1 MSRGFNLTA
10 EINLRG
16 PANIRTVVADIRRQ
30 LGTVTADVN
39 VRVNP
44 TAIRNIS
51 SLNQALGR
59 LNTTLADTNR
69 LGLQAT
75 NTLNSLANAGRQATN
90 SIANL
95 PRNIQN
101 ASTAV
106 NRLNNTT
113 NQAARNLQVARTEF
127 EEFGRQSA
135 LAIRRF
141 AAFATVTGAI
151 FKVTNAISSAS
162 AEFIAFNKELV
173 RVAQVTDTSVSNLG
187 GLVKEITSL
196 STRFGVTSKD
206 LIQVSSTLAQA
217 GLSARDTEKALKALA
232 LSAMAPSFDSLND
245 TVEGSIALMRQFN
258 IGAKDLEKALGSVN
272 AVSAKFA
279 VEASDIITAIQ
290 RTGGVF
296 AAASRGVSEGTDAL
310 NQFIAVFTSV
320 RATTR
325 ESAETIA
332 TGLRTIFTRVQ
343 RASTID
349 ALKEYGVVLT
359 DLEGKFVGPYEAV
372 RKLAEGLNQLDP
384 RDLRFSRI
392 VEELGGFRQIGKVIP
407 LIQQFATAQQALI
420 VAQKGQ
426 GSLAND
432 AATAQQALAV
442 KISKVR
448 EEFIALIRSVGQSDS
463 FQNFVKLSLD
473 LASALIK
480 VADSAKGVLP
490 ALTAIAAIRGASF
503 LTQFATGFAGGLR
516 RRNSGGPIMGFAK
529 GGLVPGSGNSDTVP
543 AMLTPGEFVIRK
555 KAVESLGVSRLSNI
569 NKYANGGPAKSP
581 AKTLEKYY
589 TDSSKINLGLANS
602 KSLSKEDRKSLASDV
617 KNLRQLRAPAPT
629 QVYSAISSVAFDSM
643 ARQTGFNKKAAEGVG
658 PLKEDRVF
666 AAETQKI
673 IGKAFK
679 LPGFLSTSKEYSV
692 AKMFL
697 DNAPRTDNFGAMLNI
712 KTKQGA
718 KGIDTVSS
726 LGGKQIDVSK
736 TEIDPRSG
744 KPTTYKMNQP
754 DAEKEVILQP
764 RSRFKIDKAS
774 FSGFLG
780 GNKNLWMDVQ
790 QFNEGGLIEDIR
802 GGLRQV
808 GAAVLEPNTKKPKS
822 DVLFSV
828 TENKIKNA
836 LGLDKQESIK
846 NLGFSN
852 RLDMTGIVSGLTTTT
867 SDTFNAALDNGIVQG
882 INSAAAQISEKL
894 QVSIGSI
901 DDSTKNAFL
910 SGINTGTRGNLF
922 EDILTLM
929 SGKFE
934 RISGRNFDFPNG
946 MPSIKEGD
954 FAGLPNKWIDAKASF
969 GRATRSGEGSL
980 ESKTINQIRDE
991 INKQR
996 SKYIGLADKV
1006 EDKPQKANE
1015 DSLLSALKTK
1025 YSDRDSEAFKA
1036 LNGSDRYAVEEALS
1050 TNKVSKNKLNKFR
1063 SLLGMAT
1070 GGSIS
1075 GEDTVPAL
1083 LTPGEFVINKKAA
1096 SRIGSAKLHQLNKAD
1111 KLQGFNKGG
1120 PVGGFYRFSRGGS
1133 APGDYTANL
1142 EGAVQRAFQDFEGF
1156 MKTFGDMVNS
1166 RRDAL
1171 YKLNRQ
1177 SGMSAADAKQNA
1189 DLRARGEGAQ
1199 YLADRGVI
1207 RQGVATG
1214 LSRTL
1219 NPSGPEAQAG
1229 ARFIVQSMQKA
1240 AQAAQQVAQNSSRTA
1255 GFFDKLKNTASSVTS
1270 SVGGFLNKI
1279 RGANLTPEQ
1288 RQDRRDRRQSIAN
1301 LGMAAT
1307 FAIPMLADQI
1317 GNSIGGTK
1325 GAGVAGAGA
1334 SFGTAVGVGSQFGP
1348 YGALVGAIAGTVM
1361 AVDGYNQGIAEKEK
1375 ELSQQKIESETKR
1388 IDSSLQQ
1395 VEKNPQNAAATT
1407 AVVASL
1413 QKIAAE
1419 EEKVMSAN
1427 RKLRQPTTLQKIGS
1441 YFGYETGKSTEDIA
1455 QENTAA
1461 NRAASDAAMQLLT
1474 AKVNSGMGFD
1484 AALASTGNA
1493 SLVKEQIAQGAG
1505 GEFAIKEARL
1515 REVRAKFEGKTDST
1529 SKEIVANL
1537 DKALQEN
1544 TDAAFASATAGL
1556 KAADADIQRAKAAKA
1571 VAKALNLA
1579 SVSIDRTFSNME
1591 SAISKASAQ
1600 LSMAG
1605 EDLDAI
1611 ASGKISTKARF
1622 SQQNVL
1628 ENPNAYSSAERSA
1641 AVQQAGGLFGRD
1653 LSFVTRLT
1661 EVGANIKNTMT
1672 RMGVDAQQ
1680 SGKPKEM
1687 VAEEIQRTVDKQLRD
1702 AFGDNNLSRQISEQL
1717 KLALQNQLVDKES
1730 KEIDLDKL
1738 MSETTGL
1745 TSLLEAEKKAFKAL
1759 ADAAKLATDSI
1770 NLYSEQIDKANAML
1784 NEVNSMR
1791 GDSIATKASNDFRL
1805 TEVLGDKVGLRD
1817 RFGARLEEGA
1827 ARAGVKPGQFNL
1839 PALQARLAQLSNNA
1853 TGVQQNRDQFQQN
1866 NQLTDPK
1873 TIQGIANF
1881 NKSLSSLN
1889 NDIENTK
1896 KAIKDLPKDIQGF
1909 IDDTFSE
1916 LQKKVSEFETKQ
1928 QAGASFGEKLV
1939 TSTPQELLDLNNTY
1953 NLVNNTLNGQVR
1965 TIQQSIAA
1973 QQAYAKTINDGGNA
1987 MDAMNAA
1994 QNAFASENRAAF
2006 SMFSELISVA
2016 GIEKPQA
2023 NQMRADFLETMAKSQ
2038 GMNLQNNPLL
2048 NTIIANL
2055 RQVPQDDPEIA
2066 RLKTL
2071 YQELQKAQQQ
2081 AAEAARQIVVDD
2093 ATKLITAA
2101 GDAVKKA
2108 IETARISFNEQQLND
2123 VGLGISRPV
2132 DVMTKSKGGVVYAS
2146 NGKFIPRGTDTVP
2159 AMLTPGE
2166 FVVNAKSA
2174 SSHLPLLNAI
2184 NKSKGGMVQYLEDG
2198 GPAVGSPMW
2207 RYNLARKSKKFGPAH
2222 RITLREGAAAGLN
2235 LNSLG
2240 NQIDPFL
2247 GNNNLTVSPEE
2258 AEQILRDYDSNIR
2271 QQSLSDDFLNQKTT
2285 VPSSSSRGPGLG
2297 SRIKGGIS
2305 YGIGA
2310 LRSGASAT
2318 GQYLSNVASFAQAPY
2333 AGVDPA
2339 TSLGGGAWRAGRIGA
2354 RGLRYVGGS
2363 LLSTGVRG
2371 LNNIGTS
2378 LLPTMAINS
2387 ASERLGFGSLSNE
2400 AATLT
2405 SLGIDALGGGIRGVG
2420 SLLGF
2425 GSRGAVGSNSA
2436 VRLLRQFLPSGGVGS
2451 TINSVG
2457 RGFGSA
2463 FNFVG
2468 QQAMRIPGMSAA
2480 SNAVGG
2486 SRLVRGIAGAA
2497 NTARN
2502 LIGAGTAAASGA
2514 AASAVGGTTA
2524 AIGTSFARGA
2534 VGAAA
2539 PAIAFNTALS
2549 GIVEGGSFLYDRE
2562 GYSSRLAAEEENEYR
2577 DSQNQSGTRYTLGQG
2592 LSGFVNP
2599 FRMFGKFG
2607 RASYSAIQANQQA
2620 ADTKKVVEAKQA
2632 EMNAKYEMKMADGKT
2647 RRLGVM
2653 GYQWARRKAELEMS
2667 YKNGKIT
2674 QDEYDR
2680 QNKNLEDDRNAVDV
2694 TKGWFSNTTTRRMS
2708 ASNADLDYVA
2718 NQEVARME
2726 SEQAAAKQ
2734 KAEAQQAQQMAK
2746 TAERMYS
2753 AGAQAAE
2760 TVGNFASNMWN
2771 SAVNSYNG
2779 WVKDSKDKAVS
2790 RAAEKERKE
2799 KWKIS
2804 DEAQRYIKRP
2814 AVPSLIETTNKLASE
2829 RSAKFARFL
2838 SLHDPIDLVDP
2849 TQAAAE
2855 KKLREQ
2861 EKEKLRQE
2869 ILAIDTQIV
2878 DANRSVYAKTPSSEI
2893 NAEWD
2898 AYNKNQA
2905 TLAKK
2910 AEMAKMREKKVAQN
2924 RAIEK
2929 EIGLRNS
2936 LAKATGLP
2944 IPKDPERIAD
2954 WRSKVLKKIE
2964 SKFYLSGDTA
2974 KDIELMSSY
2983 GMKPELAKEILQ
2995 PMTDAQKDAIF
3006 SVMSN
3011 QTSGGLAKYSENDL
3025 KLLKMSKD
3033 DIIKQRLLAEQK
3045 YGTDSIAA
3053 ANNEQRRQ
3061 ELEKARQK
3069 EFGKA
3074 SKQIGRFDA
3083 LAQRGAMGSPG
3094 QQKAIHNNLFKKM
3107 IKAGY
3112 IDPSMSAEENAQ
3124 RLSALNMNANTVSF
3138 LYPNQTGGM
3147 LAMKKARGGIVYAA
3161 EGQLINFQPQGTDTV
3176 PAMLTPGEFVVNAKS
3191 TQKHLPLLKAI
3202 NKQKGGKI
3210 GYYDAGGTV
3219 DSSLLRNQ
3227 QASTNAS
3234 NMQNQAIRSI
3244 YNQTSVINKR
3254 TSVIDNTSSSLE
3266 QSVKQNYNNTD
3277 KDLNRIQNI
3286 ANETLSSS
3294 EATRSGL
3301 TRTGYFNQG
3310 GVVYASNGMLIPYR
3324 PRGTDTV
3331 PAMLTPGE
3339 FVVNKQST
3347 AQNLPLL
3354 TAINNGN
3361 TSFMSKGGK
3370 VNYMAGGGLL
3380 GQILG
3385 PMSNSFVLLTESIKL
3400 SVKALQDYQRQL
3412 ASTQPNSV
3420 STNSGSGPL
3429 AGLDGLG
3436 QFVVKFDQFI
3446 AAVNSINLPPVIS
3459 LQVAPIQ
3466 VNITGAEALTQALE
3480 GPMGEMLHK
3489 QISSAFGRLSTITE
3503 GALPG

>member
-16 PANIRTVVADIRRQ
+16 PSNIRTVVADIRRQ

-51 SLNQALGR
+51 ALNQALGR

-106 NRLNNTT
+106 NRLSNTT

-196 STRFGVTSKD
+196 STRFGVTSKE

-581 AKTLEKYY
+581 TKTLEKYY

-617 KNLRQLRAPAPT
+617 KNLRQLRAQAPT

-643 ARQTGFNKKAAEGVG
+643 ARQTGFNKKAAEGAG

-808 GAAVLEPNTKKPKS
+808 GAAVLEPNSKRPKS

-852 RLDMTGIVSGLTTTT
+852 RLDMTGIVSGLTTPT

-954 FAGLPNKWIDAKASF
+954 FAGLPKKWIDAKASF

-1120 PVGGFYRFSRGGS
+1120 PVGGFYRFARGGS

-1240 AQAAQQVAQNSSRTA
+1240 AQASQQVAQNSSRTA

-1413 QKIAAE
+1413 QKIAGE

-1461 NRAASDAAMQLLT
+1461 NKAASDVAMQLLT
-1474 AKVNSGMGFD
+1474 SKVNSGMGFD

-1493 SLVKEQIAQGAG
+1493 ALVKEQIAQGAG

-1745 TSLLEAEKKAFKAL
+1745 TSLLEAEKKAYKAL

-1881 NKSLSSLN
+1881 NRSLSSLN

-2055 RQVPQDDPEIA
+2055 RQVPQDDPEVA

-2207 RYNLARKSKKFGPAH
+2207 RYNKAREMFGPTH
-2222 RITLREGAAAGLN
+2222 RITMREGAAAGLN

-2240 NQIDPFL
+2240 NQIDPYL
-2247 GNNNLTVSPEE
+2247 ANNRTGNV
-2258 AEQILRDYDSNIR
+2258 
-2271 QQSLSDDFLNQKTT
+2271 
-2285 VPSSSSRGPGLG
+2285 SSSQAQQIVDDYSTSAAQYNTTNGFRNGLSTPVSGKPSRASVLPNNANFSTRLFANAADFGEGA
-2297 SRIKGGIS
+2297 
-2305 YGIGA
+2305 YGIVKDVGGA
-2310 LRSGASAT
+2310 LRTGAGAV
-2318 GQYLSNVASFAQAPY
+2318 GRGIYGAASSVGDYFGRLRTFANAPY
-2333 AGVDPA
+2333 AGDDVA
-2339 TSLGGGAWRAGRIGA
+2339 GGLWRTGVRAVRGASYIGYTGTRGLIRGLQGSNLGGGLATAGAGMAVDYALGSMGA
-2354 RGLRYVGGS
+2354 SEGLR
-2363 LLSTGVRG
+2363 ST
-2371 LNNIGTS
+2371 
-2378 LLPTMAINS
+2378 AS
-2387 ASERLGFGSLSNE
+2387 A
-2400 AATLT
+2400 A
-2405 SLGIDALGGGIRGVG
+2405 IDA
-2420 SLLGF
+2420 
-2425 GSRGAVGSNSA
+2425 
-2436 VRLLRQFLPSGGVGS
+2436 GS
-2451 TINSVG
+2451 TL
-2457 RGFGSA
+2457 
-2463 FNFVG
+2463 
-2468 QQAMRIPGMSAA
+2468 QQGTQIGM
-2480 SNAVGG
+2480 
-2486 SRLVRGIAGAA
+2486 
-2497 NTARN
+2497 
-2502 LIGAGTAAASGA
+2502 GA
-2514 AASAVGGTTA
+2514 AASARILAEMGIQSAYEVGSAVYDTKAYIDKKLEEGDAQQQARNDYGVVGGIGSNILGNIFGTDASIYRPGTWIPGRGIPA
-2524 AIGTSFARGA
+2524 AIGRVSVNTGD
-2534 VGAAA
+2534 
-2539 PAIAFNTALS
+2539 AI
-2549 GIVEGGSFLYDRE
+2549 
-2562 GYSSRLAAEEENEYR
+2562 
-2577 DSQNQSGTRYTLGQG
+2577 
-2592 LSGFVNP
+2592 
-2599 FRMFGKFG
+2599 K
-2607 RASYSAIQANQQA
+2607 ANQQA
-2620 ADTKKVVEAKQA
+2620 ADTKKSVEAKQA
-2632 EMNAKYEMKMADGKT
+2632 EMNAQFPMLMEDGQT
-2647 RRLGVM
+2647 RNIGVLGE
-2653 GYQWARRKAELEMS
+2653 QWVRRRVELE
-2667 YKNGKIT
+2667 KNKKKLTETEYQRQLAILN
-2674 QDEYDR
+2674 QDRD
-2680 QNKNLEDDRNAVDV
+2680 AVDV

-2708 ASNADLDYVA
+2708 ASNTDLDHAYK
-2718 NQEVARME
+2718 QEMGRME
-2726 SEQAAAKQ
+2726 SEQAEAKQ
-2734 KAEAQQAQQMAK
+2734 KAETQQAQQMAK
-2746 TAERMYS
+2746 TAERMYA

-2771 SAVNSYNG
+2771 SAVNTYNG
-2779 WVKDSKDKAVS
+2779 WVKDSKDKAAA
-2790 RAAEKERKE
+2790 RA
-2799 KWKIS
+2799 
-2804 DEAQRYIKRP
+2804 EAQRIEKDNQTSASATRYIKHP
-2814 AVPSLIETTNKLASE
+2814 AVPSLIESNNQLAAE
-2829 RSAKFARFL
+2829 RSAKLARL
-2838 SLHDPIDLVDP
+2838 MELNEPVNLVDKA
-2849 TQAAAE
+2849 QAEAE
-2855 KKLREQ
+2855 KEKRQQ
-2861 EKEKLRQE
+2861 EKERLLKE
-2869 ILAIDTQIV
+2869 INSINTQIV
-2878 DANRSVYAKTPSSEI
+2878 DSNMAVYAKTPSSEI

-2905 TLAKK
+2905 KLAKK
-2910 AEMAKMREKKVAQN
+2910 AEMEKIRENKIAQN

-2929 EIGLRNS
+2929 EMGLRNS

-2944 IPKDPERIAD
+2944 MPRDPERMAD
-2954 WRSKVLKKIE
+2954 WRAKVLKKIE

-3094 QQKAIHNNLFKKM
+3094 QQKAIQNNLFKKM